1 MAESNRDKWQV
12 ESLRLSV
19 FLVDAINPVE
29 TRSWE
34 PLFGNAPDELRIQQ
48 QQQLV
53 TEEGPFLNGR
63 LRAETRSNRF
73 DWRFFPD
80 PKNLPHELPI
90 LGSYADLESRFQDLM
105 LRWLSNCPLIHR
117 VAYGGVL
124 LLPTEGLPDAYR
136 KLDRLLPAVQIDPE
150 KTQDLTYRIN
160 RRRDS
165 RCGVE
170 GLKINRLSTWSAVQI
185 LDAVI
190 DIPASGHRPP
200 KVTQLPN
207 SRSLCRL
214 ELDINT
220 IPEFVGEFDKDLVPQ
235 IFIELIS
242 IGNEIASEG
251 DIA

>member
-1 MAESNRDKWQV
+1 MAESSRDEWQV

-19 FLVDAINPVE
+19 FLVDAINLTE

-34 PLFGNAPDELRIQQ
+34 SLVGNAPDELRIQQ

-53 TEEGPFLNGR
+53 MEEGPFLNGR
-63 LRAETRSNRF
+63 LRVEARSNRF

-80 PKNLPHELPI
+80 PKNLPYELPV
-90 LGSYADLESRFQDLM
+90 LGPYADLESRFRDLM
-105 LRWLSNCPLIHR
+105 LKWLPSCPPVHR

-124 LLPTEGLPDAYR
+124 LLPAEGLPDACR
-136 KLDRLLPAVQIDPE
+136 KLNDLLPAVEIDPE
-150 KTQDLTYRIN
+150 NTQDLTYGIN

-165 RCGVE
+165 RCSIE

-185 LDAVI
+185 LDTVI
-190 DIPASGHRPP
+190 DIPASGHHSP

-207 SRSLCRL
+207 PRNLCRL

-220 IPEFVGEFDKDLVPQ
+220 IPEFVRELDKNLVPE
-235 IFIELIS
+235 IFNELVDT
-242 IGNEIASEG
+242 GNEITTKG
-251 DIA
+251 DVP

>member
-1 MAESNRDKWQV
+1 MAESSRDEWQV

-19 FLVDAINPVE
+19 FLVDAINLIE

-34 PLFGNAPDELRIQQ
+34 SLVGKVPDELRIQQ

-53 TEEGPFLNGR
+53 MEEGSFLNGR
-63 LRAETRSNRF
+63 LRVEARSNRF

-80 PKNLPHELPI
+80 PKNLPHELPV
-90 LGSYADLESRFQDLM
+90 LGPYADLESRFRGLM
-105 LRWLSNCPLIHR
+105 LRWLPNCPPIHR

-124 LLPTEGLPDAYR
+124 LLPAEGLPDAYR
-136 KLDRLLPAVQIDPE
+136 KLKGLLPAVEMDPE
-150 KTQDLTYRIN
+150 NTQDLTYRIN

-165 RCGVE
+165 RCSIE
-170 GLKINRLSTWSAVQI
+170 GLRINRLSTWSAVQL

-190 DIPASGHRPP
+190 DIPVSGHRPP

-220 IPEFVGEFDKDLVPQ
+220 IPEFVGEFDKDLVLE
-235 IFIELIS
+235 IFNELVET
-242 IGNEIASEG
+242 GNEIATRG
-251 DIA
+251 DVP